1 MSNKEFIKLKVADC
15 WGHKFYVGVGGEKT
29 SITEETKS
37 VTVRWKDGKIQTCEL
52 APKEYSEEVYDHGR
66 TYIVN
71 GSLPMAKVE
80 VNGADILVGLDEFDG
95 VILPCSIDT
104 KGKEFEKVLTLSTAH
119 MPSGDPGFG
128 GLRFSEFEYGF
139 VVWVKTFNPD
149 EVDPEDLPEW
159 LKKAWWYANE
169 NGCTL
174 MMFDRDAIK
183 LDELPK
189 WDW

>member
-1 MSNKEFIKLKVADC
+1 MSNKEFIKLKVADS

-119 MPSGDPGFG
+119 MH
-128 GLRFSEFEYGF
+128 
-139 VVWVKTFNPD
+139 
-149 EVDPEDLPEW
+149 PEDLPEW